1 MRKDD
6 DRIPILQRVR
16 SRSKKANENKPICKL
31 RKMVLNQELG
41 SGLDLKIKET
51 NYDNKL

>member
-1 MRKDD
+1 MMTEFQFYTELY
-6 DRIPILQRVR
+6 PGV
-16 SRSKKANENKPICKL
+16 KKQMKTKPICKL